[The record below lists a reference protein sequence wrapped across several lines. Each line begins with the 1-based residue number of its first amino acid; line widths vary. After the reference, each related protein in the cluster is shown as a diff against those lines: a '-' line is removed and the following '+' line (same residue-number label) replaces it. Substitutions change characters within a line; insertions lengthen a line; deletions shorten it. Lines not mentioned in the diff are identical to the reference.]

1 MALYNVGESEKAGKN
16 YGAAGTGGV
25 SLKDWA
31 ASSGAVGL
39 M

>member
-31 ASSGAVGL
+31 ASSGEVGL